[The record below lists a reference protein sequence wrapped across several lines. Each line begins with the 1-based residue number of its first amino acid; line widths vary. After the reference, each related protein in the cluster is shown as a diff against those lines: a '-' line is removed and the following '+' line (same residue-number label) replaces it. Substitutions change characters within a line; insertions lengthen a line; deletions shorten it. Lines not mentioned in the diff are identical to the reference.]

1 MFGLGENGDEHLIV
15 NRDTGEII
23 WLEDDGV
30 NYIQSLLV
38 IPPDK
43 IDQVQSKMAEMR
55 ESQPFGGQGS

>member
-15 NRDTGEII
+15 NKLSGEVN
-23 WLEDDGV
+23 WFEDDGV

-43 IDQVQSKMAEMR
+43 VDEVR
-55 ESQPFGGQGS
+55 EKAYALQWEQPFTRQGS